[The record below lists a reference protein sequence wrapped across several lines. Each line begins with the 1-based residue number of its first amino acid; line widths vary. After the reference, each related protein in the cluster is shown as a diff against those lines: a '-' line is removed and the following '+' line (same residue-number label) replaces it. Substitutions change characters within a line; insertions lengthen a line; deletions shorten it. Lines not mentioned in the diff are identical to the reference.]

1 MKALGAVVVGFL
13 ALALGCGGED
23 WVKLGSEE
31 PGAQAPSGEGP
42 GASGGEAPT
51 RPAATTA
58 GRQPGLEG
66 VRQRGKL
73 RVAAD
78 PNAPPFL
85 AKGADG
91 SFQGFE
97 AGIIQAVAG
106 RAGVPFEIVP
116 ATYDELPERLREGKA
131 DLIVGQLSPSSAIEG
146 VSFSTSYL
154 QYSMCLVVGASSP
167 VKAIGDLKGKRVG
180 MYEDPVARQVADT
193 LIPGGYQRVDF
204 QDYGYFEQLVRGQL
218 DAVIYDCPLARYE
231 ITTFGDKL
239 RVLDDALN
247 VATYTVGVP
256 QGDAQLLAEVNAT
269 LQELG
274 NSGVLARLATQWLGE
289 AAEARDQQTR
299 SGRVVVVR
307 RGDTLAE
314 IAKRELGSVDRYKE
328 LYELNR
334 DVVGPDPNLIYVGMK
349 LRLPGA

>member
-1 MKALGAVVVGFL
+1 MKAMGSVGVGFL
-13 ALALGCGGED
+13 ALALGCSGED
-23 WVKLGSEE
+23 WVRLGSEE
-31 PGAQAPSGEGP
+31 PGTQAPSGEGP
-42 GASGGEAPT
+42 EASASEGSKA
-51 RPAATTA
+51 PAATA
-58 GRQPGLEG
+58 GRQPGMEG
-66 VRQRGKL
+66 VRQRGTL

-85 AKGADG
+85 SKGADG
-91 SFQGFE
+91 SFEGFE
-97 AGIIQAVAG
+97 AGIIQALAG
-106 RAGVPFEIVP
+106 RAGVPYEIVP

-131 DLIVGQLSPSSAIEG
+131 DLIVGQLSPSSAIDG

-154 QYSMCLVVGASSP
+154 QYSMCLVVSSSSP
-167 VKAIGDLKGKRVG
+167 VKAIGELKGKRVG

-218 DAVIYDCPLARYE
+218 DAVLYDCPLARYE

-256 QGDAQLLAEVNAT
+256 RGDDRLLAEVNAT

-274 NSGVLARLATQWLGE
+274 NGGVLARLAAQWLGE
-289 AAEARDQQTR
+289 APEARDQQTR

-307 RGDTLAE
+307 RGDTLGE
-314 IAKRELGSVDRYKE
+314 IAKRELGSPDRFKE
-328 LYELNR
+328 LYERNK
-334 DVVGPDPNLIYVGMK
+334 DIIGPDPNLIYVGMK
-349 LRLPGA
+349 LRLPEA